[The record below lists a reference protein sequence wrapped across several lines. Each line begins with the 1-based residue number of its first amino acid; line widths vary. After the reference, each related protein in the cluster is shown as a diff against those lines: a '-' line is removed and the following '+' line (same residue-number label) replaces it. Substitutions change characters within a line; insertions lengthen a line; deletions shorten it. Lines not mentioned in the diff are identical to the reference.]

1 MEPLHRRGDI
11 GVRRTT
17 VTLAA
22 RLLQSA
28 GLIRYR
34 RGLIQIVDRRALE
47 ETSCE
52 CYAVVRHGMN
62 KIFRRPYLPDENS

>member
-1 MEPLHRRGDI
+1 ML

-34 RGLIQIVDRRALE
+34 RGLIQIVDRPKLE
-47 ETSCE
+47 GLSCE
-52 CYAVVRHGMN
+52 CYAIVRHHTG
-62 KIFRRPYLPDENS
+62 KIFPPSDGD